1 MNNFLLTLVV
11 CLGLLLTGCERSEE
25 DQMRAVKEDQ
35 MRAVKEGQ
43 MNEGQM
49 RAAIKRLDKLSEK
62 REAVWKV
69 RDEVNA
75 TGKMT
80 DSQAK
85 YLANNSYIT
94 GGGIRLTSLTSI
106 TDAQAE
112 ILSGGVDIIYLD
124 LRGLT
129 SLTDAQAE
137 IFSDGG
143 VESLW
148 LNGLTFLTD
157 AQAESLSKL
166 NKEEQLFVSS
176 SLQEQIDRYR
186 VETAEK

>member
-25 DQMRAVKEDQ
+25 DQMRAVKE
-35 MRAVKEGQ
+35 GQ
-43 MNEGQM
+43 L

-69 RDEVNA
+69 QDEVNA

-94 GGGIRLTSLTSI
+94 GGG
-106 TDAQAE
+106 
-112 ILSGGVDIIYLD
+112 
-124 LRGLT
+124 
-129 SLTDAQAE
+129 
-137 IFSDGG
+137 
-143 VESLW
+143 
-148 LNGLTFLTD
+148 
-157 AQAESLSKL
+157 
-166 NKEEQLFVSS
+166 FV
-176 SLQEQIDRYR
+176 
-186 VETAEK
+186 

>member
-25 DQMRAVKEDQ
+25 DQMRAVKE
-35 MRAVKEGQ
+35 GQ
-43 MNEGQM
+43 MNEGQL

-69 RDEVNA
+69 ADEVNA

-94 GGGIRLTSLTSI
+94 GGG
-106 TDAQAE
+106 
-112 ILSGGVDIIYLD
+112 
-124 LRGLT
+124 
-129 SLTDAQAE
+129 
-137 IFSDGG
+137 
-143 VESLW
+143 
-148 LNGLTFLTD
+148 
-157 AQAESLSKL
+157 
-166 NKEEQLFVSS
+166 FV
-176 SLQEQIDRYR
+176 
-186 VETAEK
+186 